1 MGSNNWSVLLDCMA
15 FDYPD
20 KPLKEL
26 TDAEL
31 LNLLDKVSGEVKIRN
46 SLKLEAIGRNPQ
58 EAIKTAINTFMEN
71 MDKK

>member
-1 MGSNNWSVLLDCMA
+1 MA
-15 FDYPD
+15 FDYPN
-20 KPLKEL
+20 KQLKEL

>member
-1 MGSNNWSVLLDCMA
+1 MGSNNWSVLLDYMA